1 MAFAGTQF
9 GNKTFLP
16 RVNTFGSMRVT
27 MRVPLA
33 VCLVAMLVTATVGP
47 VAGAAR
53 TAGGA
58 IESGG
63 ERVGSA
69 PGVADPDPGA
79 AVQEEVE
86 TDEIRLIV
94 SVGEN
99 GTATW
104 EMQYWTRLDDENTTQ
119 AFEELQRDVE
129 ENSDNYTAHF
139 RDRIEHT
146 VRSAENETGREMA
159 VRDVGVSA
167 ETLSIPQEY
176 GVITYTFTWENFAA
190 VDGDRV
196 HVGDAIRGFF
206 LSGDSRLTVEWPDG
220 YEVTDVSPDPD
231 DSGDASVTWRG
242 SETDFASDEPSL
254 VLSPANGGGG
264 DDGGGDDPA
273 DDGSGIDTLLAAL
286 AIVSAVAVAGLAYW
300 ARTRESATTEA
311 ASSDAD
317 TVAADDESA
326 DADDTADG
334 PPPELLSNEER
345 VLRLLEQRGGRVKQQ
360 EVVEALD
367 WTEAKTSQVVGDLR
381 DEGEIESFRLG
392 RENVLSLPG
401 ENDGI

>member
-1 MAFAGTQF
+1 
-9 GNKTFLP
+9 
-16 RVNTFGSMRVT
+16 MRVT

-33 VCLVAMLVTATVGP
+33 VCLVAVLVTATVGP
-47 VAGAAR
+47 VAGAAW
-53 TAGGA
+53 TAGGTV
-58 IESGG
+58 ESGG
-63 ERVGSA
+63 ERVDSA

-94 SVGEN
+94 SVDEN

-129 ENSDNYTAHF
+129 ENPDNYTARF

-167 ETLSIPQEY
+167 ETRSIPQEY

-190 VDGDRV
+190 VDGDRI

-206 LSGDSRLTVEWPDG
+206 LSGDTRLTVEWPDG
-220 YEVTDVSPDPD
+220 FEVADASPDPD
-231 DSGDASVTWRG
+231 DSGDTSVTWRG
-242 SETDFASDEPSL
+242 SQTDFTSDEPSL

-264 DDGGGDDPA
+264 GDGGGDGPSDEE
-273 DDGSGIDTLLAAL
+273 SGIDPLLAAL
-286 AIVSAVAVAGLAYW
+286 ALVSVVAVAGLSYW
-300 ARTRESATTEA
+300 ARSRESDATEA
-311 ASSDAD
+311 TESNAATGADATAS
-317 TVAADDESA
+317 DESA
-326 DADDTADG
+326 DAADTADG

-401 ENDGI
+401 ENDDI